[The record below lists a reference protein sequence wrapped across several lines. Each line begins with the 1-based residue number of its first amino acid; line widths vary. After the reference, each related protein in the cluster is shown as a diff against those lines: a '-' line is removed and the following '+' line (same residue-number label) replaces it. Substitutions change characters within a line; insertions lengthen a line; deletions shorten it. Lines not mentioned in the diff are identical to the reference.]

1 MRFTVIKQISTQ
13 ASISA
18 NGSKGFKKDLCKEPQ
33 PVAECPMHGRQEWS
47 LSGEATNNE
56 REDEREKR
64 KYQAPEINERS
75 LINSPFQQ
83 YELSRTFSSLPA
95 LAETSLFPETTP
107 LPASL
112 PRRTV
117 VTEAFEQWCD
127 PMGLFFRTMVLV
139 HRRWAGLGREAGG
152 CEIGFK
158 RLL

>member
-1 MRFTVIKQISTQ
+1 MQEVRNGLFQERHQIT
-13 ASISA
+13 
-18 NGSKGFKKDLCKEPQ
+18 NGRKNIL
-33 PVAECPMHGRQEWS
+33 
-47 LSGEATNNE
+47 
-56 REDEREKR
+56 EREKR
-64 KYQAPEINERS
+64 KYQGPEINERS

-83 YELSRTFSSLPA
+83 YGLSRTFSSLPA

-112 PRRTV
+112 PSRTV

-127 PMGLFFRTMVLV
+127 LMGLFFRTIVLV
-139 HRRWAGLGREAGG
+139 LGRWAGLGREAGG